1 VYLVL
6 PITHEDMRGRRW
18 PVVTTA
24 IIAACFLALVATLI
38 ARRGTDAE
46 ISRTGNAAME
56 YFAVHAYLRPK
67 PPLDVIVARYL
78 ATAPGPQREKLRAAI
93 AAPTKASDVDRGI
106 EQSELDVL
114 TDDLAQALEAT
125 PTRRFGYVPA
135 ENNVLGLFT
144 YAFMHGGWAHLIF
157 NMWFLW
163 LCGCNLEDRW
173 GRIVFLPFYVVA
185 GVVAALAHKLA
196 VPDSEIPMV
205 GASGAVAAAMGAFLV
220 SFARTKI
227 RFFYAVW
234 LIVRIKVGTF
244 AAPAFVILPLWL
256 GGELLWGVLGTS
268 DGVAH
273 WAHVGGFAF
282 GAIVALV
289 LKLSGFEKKLDEA
302 VETRVTVKNDPRLVR
317 AGELIDDGRPREAI
331 TVLDALARED
341 PRNTDAW
348 LELLRAAKEVA
359 DRDIELRAYTRL
371 IVLYLDLGALDG
383 AVSLWDEARLLGV
396 GDGLSTGARA
406 RLAAE
411 IGRTRDAPRALVV
424 FESIAR
430 SGLHDEASA
439 RAVLAGATLAASVSR
454 RDQARALY
462 EAVQR
467 SPFAT
472 LEMSETAQR
481 EIAELGPAIE
491 I

>member
-1 VYLVL
+1 MYLVV
-6 PITHEDMRGRRW
+6 PISHDDMRGRRW
-18 PVVTTA
+18 PIVTTV
-24 IIAACFLALVATLI
+24 IIAACFFAFVATLL
-38 ARRGTDAE
+38 ARSGSDAE
-46 ISRTGNAAME
+46 VSRTGKAALE
-56 YFAVHAYLRPK
+56 YYAAHPYLRPK
-67 PPLDVIVARYL
+67 PPLDGVVARYV
-78 ATAPGPQREKLRAAI
+78 AALPPPKRDALQAAL
-93 AAPTKASDVDRGI
+93 AAPTKVSDIDRGI

-114 TDDLAQALEAT
+114 TDELADALDAT

-144 YAFMHGGWAHLIF
+144 YAFMHGGWAHLVF

-173 GRIVFLPFYVVA
+173 GRLVFVPFYVTA

-196 VPDSEIPMV
+196 VPDSNIPIV

-234 LIVRIKVGTF
+234 LIVRIKMGTF

-256 GGELLWGVLGTS
+256 GGELLWGVLGRS

-282 GAIVALV
+282 GAVVALV
-289 LKLSGFEKKLDEA
+289 LKATGAEKKLDDA
-302 VETRVTVKNDPRLVR
+302 VETRVTVRNDPRLTR
-317 AGELIDDGRPREAI
+317 AAELIDGGRSREAI
-331 TVLDALARED
+331 LVLDAFARES
-341 PRNTDAW
+341 PRNADVW
-348 LELLRAAKEVA
+348 LELLRAAKEA
-359 DRDIELRAYTRL
+359 GDRDIELRAYARL
-371 IVLYLDLGALDG
+371 IVLYLDLGMLD
-383 AVSLWDEARLLGV
+383 AAFSIWEEARLLGV
-396 GDGLSTGARA
+396 GDRLASGARA
-406 RLAAE
+406 RLASE
-411 IGRTRDAPRALVV
+411 LSRTGTAPRALVV

-430 SGLHDEASA
+430 SGISDEAAA
-439 RAVLAGATLAASVSR
+439 RAVLAGATLAATVGR
-454 RDQARALY
+454 RDQARPLF

-472 LEMSETAQR
+472 LEMSETADR
-481 EIAELGPAIE
+481 EIAELGPAID